1 MFDSREY
8 LLDEI
13 ALFANSN
20 ETLYRD
26 TFKPIIDDGGLWGV
40 YAAWEIAARAAIVS
54 YIKANFSAELEQANA
69 IAEKLFTKE
78 DIEELADSFII
89 YYEEEMEESRIKSI
103 EEHKAKMKE
112 LFGE

>member
-20 ETLYRD
+20 EALYRD

>member
-1 MFDSREY
+1 MS
-8 LLDEI
+8 
-13 ALFANSN
+13 
-20 ETLYRD
+20 
-26 TFKPIIDDGGLWGV
+26 V

-69 IAEKLFTKE
+69 IAEKLFTEE
-78 DIEELADSFII
+78 DIEELANSFII